1 MEADMEGAGDHS
13 ESVGLMEPMV
23 ISESSCHRGA
33 LADLALELASK
44 SAAFRSSLPSG
55 VMNSLADLI
64 RSMNCYY
71 SNLIEGHDTH
81 PVDIE
86 RALKNDYSSDPRKRN
101 LQIEAKAHIAVQKWI
116 DEGGLSS
123 RATTAASLT
132 DIHKRFCDNLPED
145 LLWTADPASGE
156 RHRIVPGG
164 LRSMD
169 VRVGRHVAVSHGAVP
184 RFLQRFE
191 DAYARLGKVDSV
203 LAAASAHHRLLWIHP
218 FMDGNG
224 RVARL
229 MTHAILINAL
239 DTGGIWSA
247 ARGLAR
253 SEGRYK
259 FHLAACDL
267 PRRNDLDGRG
277 NLSEETLADFTR
289 FFLEICIDQVRF
301 MRDLVEANR
310 LRARILLWVEE
321 AVRMNALPPK
331 SGTVLEA
338 VLYRG
343 EVPRGDVAG
352 IVGSTD
358 RHARRITSALLDQG
372 VLVSDGPRLPLRLT
386 FPARL
391 ASRWMPGLFPEQ
403 AAPES

>member
-1 MEADMEGAGDHS
+1 MEADMEGVSNHG
-13 ESVGLMEPMV
+13 ESIALMEPMV
-23 ISESSCHRGA
+23 IPENSRHRGA
-33 LADLALELASK
+33 LADLALELASE
-44 SAAFRSSLPSG
+44 SAAFRSSLPPG

-116 DEGGLSS
+116 DEVNLAG
-123 RATTAASLT
+123 RATTVANLT
-132 DIHKRFCDNLPED
+132 EIHKRFCDNLPED
-145 LLWTADPASGE
+145 LLWVVDPVSDE

-164 LRSMD
+164 LRYMD

-229 MTHAILINAL
+229 MTHAMLINAL

-259 FHLAACDL
+259 SHLAACDL
-267 PRRNDLDGRG
+267 QRRNDLDGRG

-289 FFLEICIDQVRF
+289 FFLETCIDQVRF

-310 LRARILLWVEE
+310 MRARILLWAEE
-321 AVRMNALPPK
+321 AVKINVLPPK

-372 VLVSDGPRLPLRLT
+372 VLVSDGQRSPLRLT
-386 FPARL
+386 FSARL
-391 ASRWMPGLFPEQ
+391 AARWMPGLFPEQ